1 MYVFRLTRRSTSTAV
16 TGCLLAATAILTHAG
31 TSVAAVTAV
40 RPTSA
45 HLVAASRAVTDPS
58 GQVWSTDS
66 GFAVGGTLSTTS
78 QSILGTLEPKLFQTQ
93 RYGMSGFKIPLA
105 SGTYLV
111 TVNLAEHYW
120 PKARQ
125 RIFSISAEGH
135 TVASGIDAVAKVGEF
150 HAYQLRFSVP
160 VSDGTLD
167 LRFTAQIDHSMLSS
181 VSAVPSS
188 SAPVTSAAPVSLP
201 APVTSAAPVTGV
213 APVSLPAN
221 AMRPESFGARGDGST
236 DDTAALQK
244 AFDSAPAGAPVYLTP
259 GRSYPHANVLHLR
272 VPGLH
277 VTGAGVLLATSES
290 RSSVWI
296 ESDNVLVDGGV
307 VIRTARTTQ
316 RWSAWEQMGVRVVGH
331 QGVVLRGIVV
341 DGSAAAGIYI
351 GNQASQFVLD
361 QVTVRNTRAD
371 GIHMTMGAHDGQ
383 VISPTVA
390 NTGDDGV
397 AVVSYSSDGAA
408 CHDITVKAP
417 RVLGTTWGRGLS
429 VVGGTRITETD
440 IDVERTSA
448 AGVYVASEGSPWYTA
463 APQSVS
469 IAGGSISGANTD
481 AGVDHGAVLVMSG
494 AVGYAPDAVTIR
506 GLAISSTRASASR
519 DIGVI
524 TYGTAPKS
532 ILFAD
537 LAITGGP
544 RSAYEGNTPQTSYQV
559 RNLSQNGVR
568 LADRG

>member
-1 MYVFRLTRRSTSTAV
+1 MYAFRLTSRSNFIAV
-16 TGCLLAATAILTHAG
+16 TGCLLATTAILTHAG

-45 HLVAASRAVTDPS
+45 HLVAAGRAVTDRS

-78 QSILGTLEPKLFQTQ
+78 QSILGTTEPKLFQTQ

-105 SGTYLV
+105 AGTYQV

-135 TVASGIDAVAKVGEF
+135 TVASGVDAVAEVGEF

-181 VSAVPSS
+181 VSAVLSNSAPVTSAPVS
-188 SAPVTSAAPVSLP
+188 LAAPVTSAAPVRT
-201 APVTSAAPVTGV
+201 V
-213 APVSLPAN
+213 PVSLPAD

-244 AFDSAPAGAPVYLTP
+244 AFDSAPAGVPVYLTP
-259 GRSYPHANVLHLR
+259 GRSYPHATVLHLR

-296 ESDNVLVDGGV
+296 ESDNVLLDGGV

-331 QGVVLRGIVV
+331 RGVVLRGIVV

-397 AVVSYSSDGAA
+397 AVVSYASDGPA

-469 IAGGSISGANTD
+469 IAGGSISDANTD

-494 AVGYAPDAVTIR
+494 AVGHAPDAVTIR

-519 DIGVI
+519 DIGVV

-544 RSAYEGNTPQTSYQV
+544 KSAYQGNTPQTSYQV
-559 RNLSQNGVR
+559 RNLTQNGIR

>member
-1 MYVFRLTRRSTSTAV
+1 VYAFRLTSRSNFIAV
-16 TGCLLAATAILTHAG
+16 TGCLLATTAILTHAG

-45 HLVAASRAVTDPS
+45 HLVAAGRAVTDRS

-78 QSILGTLEPKLFQTQ
+78 QSILGTTEPKLFQTQ

-105 SGTYLV
+105 AGTYQV

-135 TVASGIDAVAKVGEF
+135 TVASGVDAVAEVGEF

-181 VSAVPSS
+181 VSAVLSNSAPVTSAPVS
-188 SAPVTSAAPVSLP
+188 LAAPVTSAAPVRT
-201 APVTSAAPVTGV
+201 V
-213 APVSLPAN
+213 PVSLPAD

-244 AFDSAPAGAPVYLTP
+244 AFDSAPAGVPVYLTP
-259 GRSYPHANVLHLR
+259 GRSYPHATVLHLR

-296 ESDNVLVDGGV
+296 ESDNVLLDGGV

-331 QGVVLRGIVV
+331 RGVVLRGIVV

-397 AVVSYSSDGAA
+397 AVVSYASDGPA

-469 IAGGSISGANTD
+469 IAGGSISDANTD

-494 AVGYAPDAVTIR
+494 AVGHAPDAVTIR

-519 DIGVI
+519 DIGVV

-544 RSAYEGNTPQTSYQV
+544 KSAYQGNTPQTSYQV
-559 RNLSQNGVR
+559 RNLTQNGIR